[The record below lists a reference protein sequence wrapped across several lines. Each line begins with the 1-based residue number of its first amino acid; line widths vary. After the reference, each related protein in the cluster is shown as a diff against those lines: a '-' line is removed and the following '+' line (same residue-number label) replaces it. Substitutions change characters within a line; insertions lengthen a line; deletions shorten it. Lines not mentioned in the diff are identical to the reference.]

1 MNYKIC
7 SDKIYKSHHI
17 SLERMESGFSFLQQ
31 FTGGSHLTHDQAGVN
46 PQCHLVPTTLTGKA
60 EGGSSPLSYQGQTTT
75 QDTINLNPKGLKI
88 QVTNFFHESGTWESE
103 RAKLECFESLWDHL
117 DWYKGHDDE
126 FFNGLTKKYGDN
138 FVEGT
143 KWEVERLG

>member
-31 FTGGSHLTHDQAGVN
+31 FTGGSHLTHDQPGVN
-46 PQCHLVPTTLTGKA
+46 PQGHLVPTTLTGKA
-60 EGGSSPLSYQGQTTT
+60 EGGPSPLSYQGQATN

-88 QVTNFFHESGTWESE
+88 QATEFFGNWE
-103 RAKLECFESLWDHL
+103 LC
-117 DWYKGHDDE
+117 DDE
-126 FFNGLTKKYGDN
+126 DRLEMLNDGWSQMGAWFLTDKYFFN
-138 FVEGT
+138 
-143 KWEVERLG
+143 